1 MSEILVGVG
10 ASAAC
15 FKAVALCSALT
26 RAGHGVTAV
35 PTPAATRL
43 VSPLQF
49 AAVTGRRAA
58 WDEWQ
63 PGDPGGMDHIA
74 LARRADLLVVAPA
87 TADLLAVLAHGMAPH
102 LLGSLA
108 LALEPDRPRLFAPA
122 MNPVMWRHPAVARNV
137 RQLEADGWRRLGPEA
152 GPTACGEAGE
162 GRMVD
167 PAAIVAAV
175 EEALGRSG

>member
-15 FKAVALCSALT
+15 FKAVALCSALA

-35 PTPAATRL
+35 LTPAATRL

-63 PGDPGGMDHIA
+63 PEDPAAMDHLA
-74 LARRADLLVVAPA
+74 LARRAELLVVAPA
-87 TADLLAVLAHGMAPH
+87 TADLIGVLAHGLAPH
-102 LLGSLA
+102 LLGSLV
-108 LALEPDRPRLFAPA
+108 LALEPDKPRLFAPA
-122 MNPVMWRHPAVARNV
+122 MNPVMWRHPAVARNA
-137 RQLEADGWRRLGPEA
+137 RLLEEDSWRRLGPA
-152 GPTACGEAGE
+152 SGPTACGEEGP
-162 GRMVD
+162 GRMLE
-167 PAAIVAAV
+167 PEEIAAAIDL
-175 EEALGRSG
+175 ALSGGS